1 MTEEGPA
8 AHSPVGVCFVKE
20 HFSNNPSPGFVSSA
34 FATFSRPGGIL
45 IFNKQTA
52 KENYHRQ

>member
-8 AHSPVGVCFVKE
+8 AHSPVGVCFVKND
-20 HFSNNPSPGFVSSA
+20 FTNQPSVGLVSSTVTDL
-34 FATFSRPGGIL
+34 FRYGGIL